1 MRSLHKKEVG
11 GKTQRFSKEAVDHLL
26 EWRSKHEADPT
37 KEEKEELAEVTGLS
51 EVQVGS
57 WFAHQRSKQKR
68 AAGVGVRPDPIMYPK
83 KQRLPQQA
91 VDYMEKNC
99 SSNRNPDWVERAKM
113 AKDIGLEDSQIK
125 YWFKRRRNGR
135 DREIVPVEGNERTNW
150 LALIP
155 LKKWYKEHEENP
167 FPTASERKMLMLE
180 TELDEADVTHWF
192 CEEGT
197 KEAQCTTSFIEG
209 RGL

>member
-1 MRSLHKKEVG
+1 
-11 GKTQRFSKEAVDHLL
+11 
-26 EWRSKHEADPT
+26 
-37 KEEKEELAEVTGLS
+37 
-51 EVQVGS
+51 
-57 WFAHQRSKQKR
+57 
-68 AAGVGVRPDPIMYPK
+68 
-83 KQRLPQQA
+83 
-91 VDYMEKNC
+91 
-99 SSNRNPDWVERAKM
+99 M

-167 FPTASERKMLMLE
+167 FPTASELKMLMLE

-192 CEEGT
+192 CEEGK

-209 RGL
+209 RRL